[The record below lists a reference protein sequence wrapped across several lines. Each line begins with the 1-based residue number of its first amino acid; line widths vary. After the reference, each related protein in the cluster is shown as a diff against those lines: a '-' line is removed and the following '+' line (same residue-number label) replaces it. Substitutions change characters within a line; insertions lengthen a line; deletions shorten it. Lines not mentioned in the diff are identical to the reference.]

1 MKSAYK
7 YLALAIALDVMIQA
21 AAIAYGASGLASYVD
36 DGHRVAK
43 GTLENAHYI
52 GVGGY
57 ALHSVNGM
65 MVIPLLAIALL
76 VVALVAKIPGGARSA
91 GILLVLIVVQVGLGA
106 AAGSVPVLGAV
117 HGILALAVFGFAT
130 MIGVRAIRAE
140 KETPA
145 TVA

>member
-7 YLALAIALDVMIQA
+7 YLAFAIALDVMIQA

-36 DGHRVAK
+36 DGHRVAR
-43 GTLENAHYI
+43 GTLENAHYT

-57 ALHSVNGM
+57 VLHGVNGM
-65 MVIPLLAIALL
+65 VVIPLLAIALL
-76 VVALVAKIPGGARSA
+76 VVALIAKIPGGARPA
-91 GILLVLIVVQVGLGA
+91 GILLVLIVVQVLLGTGA
-106 AAGSVPVLGAV
+106 ASVPIFGAL
-117 HGILALAVFGFAT
+117 HGILALVVFGFAT
-130 MIGVRAIRAE
+130 MIGVRAIRAD